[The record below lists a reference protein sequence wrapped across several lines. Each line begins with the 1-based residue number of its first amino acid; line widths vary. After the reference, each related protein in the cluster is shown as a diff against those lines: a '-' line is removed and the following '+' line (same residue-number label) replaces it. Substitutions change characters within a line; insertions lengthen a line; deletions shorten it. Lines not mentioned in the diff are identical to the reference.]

1 MKCTFKRIDIGAALK
16 LLSRP
21 DVVIL
26 DVRDA
31 ASFHDSHMTAALN
44 LHQDNVFQVMQ
55 ATSKEQ
61 PVLIYCYHGHASQTY
76 AQLFAD
82 FGFREV
88 YSLDGG
94 YTQWHAEQ
102 LPPREGRGPR
112 TGSA

>member
-1 MKCTFKRIDIGAALK
+1 VERTFKRIDPGAARK

-31 ASFHDSHMTAALN
+31 ASFHHSHIPAAVN
-44 LHQDNVFQVMQ
+44 VHQDNVFPVLQ
-55 ATSKEQ
+55 ATPKEQ

-82 FGFREV
+82 FGFHEV

-94 YTQWHAEQ
+94 YTQWDAEQ
-102 LPPREGRGPR
+102 G
-112 TGSA
+112 TAAAS